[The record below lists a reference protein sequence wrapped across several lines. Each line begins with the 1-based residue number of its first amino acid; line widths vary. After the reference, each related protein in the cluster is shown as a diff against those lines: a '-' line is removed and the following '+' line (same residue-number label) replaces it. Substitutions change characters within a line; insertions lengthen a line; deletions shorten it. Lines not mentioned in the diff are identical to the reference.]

1 MSGRFVPRAR
11 QAAKLPDRLLR
22 RLDRWPEDSG
32 LGDGVE
38 GIARI
43 DDARTDWDC
52 FAYQPIRVTRTV
64 PALMVMADNQ
74 RDVLLLRM
82 FSQDLSSL
90 DRMLLDDFVFLGS
103 QLARLEEDR
112 VWDRDLAQVVEIDS
126 DANRV
131 ADLDGNDEP
140 PHHACAD
147 L

>member
-11 QAAKLPDRLLR
+11 QLSKLPDRLLR

-43 DDARTDWDC
+43 DDARPDWDC

-64 PALMVMADNQ
+64 PSLMVMADNQ

-82 FSQDLSSL
+82 FSQELSSL
-90 DRMLLDDFVFLGS
+90 DRMMLDDFVL
-103 QLARLEEDR
+103 LRTHVVRL
-112 VWDRDLAQVVEIDS
+112 
-126 DANRV
+126 
-131 ADLDGNDEP
+131 
-140 PHHACAD
+140 
-147 L
+147 